1 MDVTQGRRVIQPHNE
16 AGDLSVLDLL
26 TERRYPD
33 VQITDAS
40 WVD

>member
-16 AGDLSVLDLL
+16 AGDPSVLDLL
-26 TERRYPD
+26 TEHRYPD
-33 VQITDAS
+33 AQITDAS